1 MKYVVVIGLEVHVQL
16 KTKTKIFCGCDNS
29 FGAEPNTHTCPVCL
43 GFPGTLPV
51 LNHKVVDDAIKASL
65 ALNCKIAP
73 ICRFHRKNYFYPDL
87 PKAYQVS
94 QYDEPLAI
102 NGYIDLASGKRI
114 GITRA
119 HLEEDAGKLIH
130 SGAGESL
137 VDYNRTGT
145 PLLEIVSQPDIS
157 SPQEAYDYLTR
168 LKAIIEYTES
178 SDCNMEEGSLRC
190 DVNISIKPEGTIPLG
205 TRAEIKNVNSFRAVE
220 RALIYEIQ
228 RQTELVDQGNKVVQE
243 TRLWDEKKQITSSMR
258 SKEEAHDYRYFP
270 EPDLMP
276 IRINQEWIQAIQET
290 IPELPQA
297 KRERFISQYNL
308 SEYDTQLLVADRE
321 LADFYEET
329 VCLFTNPKM
338 VSNWI
343 ITEMLCLLSEA
354 RIGIK
359 ECSVTPFYLS
369 QMLQMIE
376 DGIISGKMGKEILSE
391 VFTTGKPPEQIVKE
405 KGLIQI
411 TDTNELESVIDH
423 ILQENPKI
431 VEQYREGK
439 KQALGFFV
447 GQVMKVT
454 GGKAKPGTVNEIL
467 KKRLGETTQV
477 DRL

>member
-1 MKYVVVIGLEVHVQL
+1 MKYDVVIGLEVHVQL
-16 KTKTKIFCGCDNS
+16 KTRTKIFCGCDNS

-51 LNHKVVDDAIKASL
+51 LNHKVVDYAITASL
-65 ALNCKIAP
+65 ALNCEIAP
-73 ICRFHRKNYFYPDL
+73 VSRFHRKNYFYPDL
-87 PKAYQVS
+87 PKAYQIS
-94 QYDEPLAI
+94 QYDEPLAV
-102 NGYIDLASGKRI
+102 NGHIDLASGKRI

-130 SGAGESL
+130 SDAGQSL

-168 LKAIIEYTES
+168 LKAIVEYTEA

-228 RQTELVDQGNKVVQE
+228 RQTELLDQGDKVIQE

-276 IRINQEWIQAIQET
+276 IRINQEWIQAISET

-297 KRERFISQYNL
+297 RGKRFISQYNL
-308 SEYDTQLLVADRE
+308 SEYDTQVLVADKGM
-321 LADFYEET
+321 ADFYEET
-329 VCLFTNPKM
+329 VKLFPSPKV
-338 VSNWI
+338 VSNWL
-343 ITEMLCLLSEA
+343 TGEMFRLLSEA
-354 RIGIK
+354 KIGIRK
-359 ECSVTPFYLS
+359 CQVTPLYLS
-369 QMLQMIE
+369 QLLQMIE
-376 DGIISGKMGKEILSE
+376 DGIISGKMGKELLPE
-391 VFTTGKPPEQIVKE
+391 VFKTGISPELIVKE
-405 KGLIQI
+405 KGLVQI
-411 TDTNELESVIDH
+411 TDKGELEAVIDNV
-423 ILQENPKI
+423 IKENPKI

-447 GQVMKVT
+447 GQVMRIT
-454 GGKAKPGTVNEIL
+454 NGKAKPETVNEIL
-467 KKRLGETTQV
+467 KKRLE
-477 DRL
+477 